1 MSKNPEFASPEYP
14 EGGDCAQHSA
24 VVADSPETCRVI
36 RLPSG
41 RNIRCVTPYSLN
53 LPFFCRF
60 HGMFW
65 YTVPPP
71 QALLPAR
78 II

>member
-41 RNIRCVTPYSLN
+41 RNIRCVTPYSLE
-53 LPFFCRF
+53 
-60 HGMFW
+60 
-65 YTVPPP
+65 
-71 QALLPAR
+71 
-78 II
+78 IIGGKPTDQVTAYLAGLNGT